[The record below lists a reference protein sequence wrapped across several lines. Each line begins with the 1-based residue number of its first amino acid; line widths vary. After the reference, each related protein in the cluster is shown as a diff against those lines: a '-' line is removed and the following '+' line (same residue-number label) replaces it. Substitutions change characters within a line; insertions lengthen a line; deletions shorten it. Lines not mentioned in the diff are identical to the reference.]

1 MLHHKHGVLALRCF
15 PLLFECLCKK
25 LTTLQFVHIHWTEAF
40 IILLIL
46 LCRYPTWSMLNASCL
61 ICPTCSWYTTS
72 MVFQGLLCNTH
83 ATSVLLVCH
92 NPTAGLSQS
101 YCWSV
106 TTLLLVCH
114 NPTAGLSQSYCW
126 SVTTFT
132 AGLSHPSCWSQQNPL
147 HEHNFPDNLQ
157 W

>member
-1 MLHHKHGVLALRCF
+1 MIHHKHGVLALCCF

-46 LCRYPTWSMLNASCL
+46 LCRHPTWSMLNASCL

-101 YCWSV
+101 YYTAGLSQPYCWSV
-106 TTLLLVCH
+106 TILLLVCH
-114 NPTAGLSQSYCW
+114 NL
-126 SVTTFT
+126 T
-132 AGLSHPSCWSQQNPL
+132 AGLSHPYCWSQQNPL